1 MVGVL
6 HVTQTLAQIML
17 FWKEDLLDL
26 AGKGVQWHVNILCV
40 PDFL

>member
-17 FWKEDLLDL
+17 LWKEDLLDL
-26 AGKGVQWHVNILCV
+26 ARKGVQWHVNILCV